1 MYRKTLTGATLALA
15 LLAVPTA
22 AMADNPNP
30 DCTANPHL
38 CAGGTPGPA
47 GPPGAA
53 GEDGQDGQDGQDGID
68 GQAGTNGTNGTN
80 GADGTNGTNGIDGLN
95 GAAGT
100 AGTAGAAGAAG
111 TAGTTTVITREVQAP
126 KRYEGNTLRVLTVPK
141 HKGKR
146 VSLKASLRSKALPT
160 QGNRVM
166 VDLRGQ
172 AVGNYNVRIVAK
184 YRLGGKV
191 HTHVTVR
198 SLSVALA

>member
-100 AGTAGAAGAAG
+100 AGTAGAADAAG

>member
-53 GEDGQDGQDGQDGID
+53 GEDGQDGQDGID

-100 AGTAGAAGAAG
+100 GGTAGAAGAAG

-198 SLSVALA
+198 TLSVALA

>member
-53 GEDGQDGQDGQDGID
+53 GEDGQDGQDGID

-198 SLSVALA
+198 TLSVALA

>member
-38 CAGGTPGPA
+38 CAAGTPGPA

-111 TAGTTTVITREVQAP
+111 TAGTTTVIIREVQAP

>member
-53 GEDGQDGQDGQDGID
+53 GEDGQDGQDGID

-100 AGTAGAAGAAG
+100 AGTAGAADAAG

-198 SLSVALA
+198 TLSVALA

>member
-1 MYRKTLTGATLALA
+1 MYRKTLA

-53 GEDGQDGQDGQDGID
+53 GEDGQDGQDGID

-198 SLSVALA
+198 TLSVALA

>member
-53 GEDGQDGQDGQDGID
+53 GEDGQDGQDGID
-68 GQAGTNGTNGTN
+68 GQAGTNGTIGTN

-198 SLSVALA
+198 TLSVALA

>member
-53 GEDGQDGQDGQDGID
+53 GEDGQDGQDGID

>member
-30 DCTANPHL
+30 DCTGNPHL

-47 GPPGAA
+47 GPPGPA
-53 GEDGQDGQDGQDGID
+53 GEDGQDGTN
-68 GQAGTNGTNGTN
+68 GTNGTNGADGTNGTN

-95 GAAGT
+95 GTAGT
-100 AGTAGAAGAAG
+100 AGTAGAAG
-111 TAGTTTVITREVQAP
+111 TAGTTTVITREVQAS
-126 KRYEGNTLRVLTVPK
+126 KRYEGQTLRVLTVPK

-146 VSLKASLRSKALPT
+146 VSLKATLRGKALPT
-160 QGNRVM
+160 QGRRVM

-172 AVGNYNVRIVAK
+172 AVGVYNVRIVAR
-184 YRLGGKV
+184 YRLGGEL
-191 HTHVTVR
+191 HTHVTMR
-198 SLSVALA
+198 TLSVALA

>member
-53 GEDGQDGQDGQDGID
+53 GEDGQDGQDGID

-100 AGTAGAAGAAG
+100 AGTAGAADAAG

>member
-53 GEDGQDGQDGQDGID
+53 GEDGQDGQDGID

-100 AGTAGAAGAAG
+100 AGTAGAAGA
-111 TAGTTTVITREVQAP
+111 AGTTTVITREVQAP

-198 SLSVALA
+198 TLSVALA